1 MPRPP
6 RNASQGFVLMA
17 RDLDLFQSLSDAR
30 FLTVEAL
37 EWLHF
42 PIWRERYEQWQQ
54 AQAQGSTVPYAASTN
69 AYRRMRLLVNQKLVR
84 RIVRPV
90 MLAVDTYRRE
100 PDLFLLTEKGAQ
112 LLVEHRGLEIG
123 ELSYGEPRQRSY
135 LMLQHHVAVG
145 QVYAALRSRIDAK
158 PGIAFTHWR
167 SEHHAA
173 KDFDR
178 ITMRVPQP
186 DGTHRTEETGIQP
199 DGAFYIEYDGGRTLF
214 FLEVERDQPLKK
226 WKEKVYAYEAYKRSA
241 QLHTR
246 YGEQRFFLL
255 GVALDAHH
263 QRRLLEA
270 TGEALAGLYT
280 DPANRMK
287 AQTTY
292 LIGHMGET
300 HPTRI
305 GAGWQVIQ
313 RIEAVERGGVVP
325 LGVKVEI
332 EDYVLIS

>member
-1 MPRPP
+1 MSKSVKAQRI
-6 RNASQGFVLMA
+6 SLMS
-17 RDLDLFQSLSDAR
+17 RDLDIFWSLHEAR
-30 FLTVEAL
+30 YLTIEQI

-42 PIWRERYEQWQQ
+42 PQWRDRYEQWQA
-54 AQAQGSTVPYAASTN
+54 AQAVGECKPYIPTTQ
-69 AYRRMRLLVNQKLVR
+69 AYTRLRLLQGNGYVR
-84 RIVRPV
+84 RIVRPA

-100 PDLFLLTEKGAQ
+100 PDLFFLTEKGATALAEQRGVELEQ
-112 LLVEHRGLEIG
+112 LH
-123 ELSYGEPRQRSY
+123 YGEPRQRSY
-135 LMLQHHVAVG
+135 LMLQHHVAVAR
-145 QVYAALRSRIDAK
+145 VYAALRSRIDAK

-178 ITMRVPQP
+178 LTMRVPQP
-186 DGTHRTEETGIQP
+186 DGTHRTQETGIQP
-199 DGAFYIEYDGGRTLF
+199 DGAFFIEYDGGRTLF
-214 FLEVERDQPLKK
+214 FIEVERDQPLKK

-241 QLHTR
+241 QLHAR

-292 LIGHMGET
+292 LIGHMGCA

-305 GAGWQVIQ
+305 GAGWQVLQ
-313 RIEAVERGGVVP
+313 RIEVVERGGVVP
-325 LGVKVEI
+325 LGAKVEI

>member
-6 RNASQGFVLMA
+6 RSTPPGFVLMA

-30 FLTVEAL
+30 YLTIEQI

-42 PIWRERYEQWQQ
+42 PIWRERYGQWHQ
-54 AQAQGSTVPYAASTN
+54 AQAAGNTTPYAPSTN
-69 AYRRMRLLVNQKLVR
+69 AYRRMRALVGQKLVR
-84 RIVRPV
+84 RIVRPA

-100 PDLFLLTEKGAQ
+100 PDLFFLTEKGAQ
-112 LLVEHRGLEIG
+112 LLAEHRGLDLA
-123 ELSYGEPRQRSY
+123 ELHYGEPRQRSY

-145 QVYAALRSRIDAK
+145 QVYAALRSRVDAK

-178 ITMRVPQP
+178 LTMRVPQP
-186 DGTHRTEETGIQP
+186 DGTHRTQETGIQP
-199 DGAFYIEYDGGRTLF
+199 DGAFFIEYDGGRTLF

-226 WKEKVYAYEAYKRSA
+226 WKEKVYAYEAYSRSA
-241 QLHTR
+241 QMQAR
-246 YGEQRFFLL
+246 YGTREFILL
-255 GVALDAHH
+255 GVALDATH

-270 TGEALAGLYT
+270 TGEAIAGLYT
-280 DPANRMK
+280 DPVYRMQ
-287 AQTTY
+287 AYDNY
-292 LIGHMGET
+292 LIGHMGCV

-305 GAGWQVIQ
+305 GAGWQRLQ
-313 RIEAVERGGVVP
+313 RIEVVERGGVAP
-325 LGVKVEI
+325 LGVRVEVG
-332 EDYVLIS
+332 EHVLIT